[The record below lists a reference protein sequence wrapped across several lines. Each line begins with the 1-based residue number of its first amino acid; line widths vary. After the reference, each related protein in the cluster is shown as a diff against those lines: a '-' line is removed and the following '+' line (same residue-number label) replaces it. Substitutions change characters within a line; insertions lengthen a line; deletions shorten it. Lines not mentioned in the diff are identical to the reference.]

1 MNILFVSGHPAQV
14 HNFRNVREELI
25 KHGHKVFWLT
35 TPKDIATNL
44 LDIYG
49 IPYEVLYKPK
59 KGLIQMLW
67 AQLRNTIWEM
77 RYLRRNKIDIA
88 VTRTCTFTS
97 VAAKLCGV
105 KHIITGDTEHAS
117 HKLMMFSNMVDTV
130 LLPECFNFQ
139 LRKDELRF
147 PGNTELYYTH
157 PKRFAPK
164 KVTVNGDRLVVGGE
178 LMVDSRESKVESGE
192 RFAIVRF
199 VKWDA
204 WHDTQLVG
212 GFTLE
217 QKRELI
223 ARLQRHMHVFISS
236 ESELPADLEPYRIH
250 IPIEQMHHVQ
260 AAAALFVGESAT
272 MASESVCLGTPA
284 IYIDEV
290 GRGYTD
296 EEAREG
302 LLWMFRPVPNRAALK
317 ESEPSWISGGVEE
330 CIDKAE
336 ELASAAFDRK
346 AYAKRHAAWLATKI
360 DCTGFL
366 TWFIENYPQS
376 VEQTRNAD
384 PAFWEQFK

>member
-14 HNFRNVREELI
+14 HNFRNVRAELI
-25 KHGHKVFWLT
+25 KRGHNVFWLT

-49 IPYEVLYKPK
+49 IPY
-59 KGLIQMLW
+59 QMLHKPNKGIVSKAW
-67 AQLRNTIWEM
+67 TLLRNVLWEM
-77 RYLRRNKIDIA
+77 RYLRRNKIDVAI
-88 VTRTCTFTS
+88 TRTCPYTTI
-97 VAAKLCGV
+97 AAKLCGV
-105 KHIITGDTEHAS
+105 KHIIIDDTEHAAEQV
-117 HKLMMFSNMVDTV
+117 KVLSNRADAIVV
-130 LLPECFNFQ
+130 PECFWFQ

-147 PGNTELYYTH
+147 PGNIELHYLH
-157 PKRFAPK
+157 PKRFTPK
-164 KVTVNGDRLVVGGE
+164 PVWDLLSIEPQT
-178 LMVDSRESKVESGE
+178 

-223 ARLQRHMHVFISS
+223 ARLQRNMRVFISS
-236 ESELPADLEPYRIH
+236 ESELPADLEPYRIQ
-250 IPIEQMHHVQ
+250 IPIERMHDVQ

-302 LLWMFRPVPNRAALK
+302 LLWMFRPVANRGALK
-317 ESEPSWISGGVEE
+317 QAEPAWISGGVEE

-336 ELASAAFDRK
+336 ELASAAFDRE
-346 AYAKRHAAWLATKI
+346 AYEKRHKAWLATKI
-360 DCTGFL
+360 DCTAFL
-366 TWFIENYPQS
+366 TWFIEQYPESASLAQNANES
-376 VEQTRNAD
+376 FWTR
-384 PAFWEQFK
+384 FR

>member
-14 HNFRNVREELI
+14 HNFRNVRAELI
-25 KHGHKVFWLT
+25 KRGHNVFWLT

-49 IPYEVLYKPK
+49 IPY
-59 KGLIQMLW
+59 QMLHKPNKGIVSKAW
-67 AQLRNTIWEM
+67 TLLRNVLWEM
-77 RYLRRNKIDIA
+77 RYLRRNKIEVAI
-88 VTRTCTFTS
+88 TRTCPYTTI
-97 VAAKLCGV
+97 AAKLCGV
-105 KHIITGDTEHAS
+105 KHIIIDDTEHAAEQV
-117 HKLMMFSNMVDTV
+117 KVLSNRADAIVV
-130 LLPECFNFQ
+130 PECFWFQ

-147 PGNTELYYTH
+147 PGNIELHYLH
-157 PKRFAPK
+157 PKRFTPK
-164 KVTVNGDRLVVGGE
+164 PVWDLLGIEPQT
-178 LMVDSRESKVESGE
+178 

-223 ARLQRHMHVFISS
+223 ARLQRHMRVFISS
-236 ESELPADLEPYRIH
+236 ESELPADLEPYRIQ
-250 IPIEQMHHVQ
+250 IPIERMHDVQ

-302 LLWMFRPVPNRAALK
+302 LLWMFRPVANRGALK
-317 ESEPSWISGGVEE
+317 PGEPAWISGGVEE
-330 CIDKAE
+330 CINKAE
-336 ELASAAFDRK
+336 ELASAAFDRET
-346 AYAKRHAAWLATKI
+346 YVKRHKAWLATKI
-360 DCTGFL
+360 DCTAFL
-366 TWFIENYPQS
+366 TWFIEQYPS
-376 VEQTRNAD
+376 SASEVKNATPD
-384 PAFWEQFK
+384 FWDRFK

>member
-1 MNILFVSGHPAQV
+1 MNVLFVSGHPAQV
-14 HNFRNVREELI
+14 HNFRLVREELI
-25 KHGHKVFWLT
+25 KDGHQVFWLT

-49 IPYEVLYKPK
+49 IPYERLLKPGKGIISKAWTLIRNVLFV
-59 KGLIQMLW
+59 
-67 AQLRNTIWEM
+67 M
-77 RYLRRNKIDIA
+77 RYLRRNKIDMA
-88 VTRTCTFTS
+88 VTRTCPYTTI
-97 VAAKLCGV
+97 AAKLCGV
-105 KHIITGDTEHAS
+105 KHIITGDTEHAA
-117 HKLMMFSNMVDTV
+117 HKLKWFSDRVDTV
-130 LLPECFNFQ
+130 VLPDCFWFE

-157 PKRFAPK
+157 PKRFTPK
-164 KVTVNGDRLVVGGE
+164 PVWDLLGIEPDT
-178 LMVDSRESKVESGE
+178 

-212 GFTLE
+212 GFSLD

-223 ARLQRHMHVFISS
+223 DRLSKHLRVFISS

-284 IYIDEV
+284 IYIDQV

-302 LLWMFRPVPNRAALK
+302 LLWMFRPVKDRSALQ
-317 ESEPSWISGGVEE
+317 ESEPTWISGGVEE
-330 CIDKAE
+330 CIAKAE
-336 ELASAAFDRK
+336 EIASAEFDRE

-360 DCTGFL
+360 DCTAFL

-376 VEQTRNAD
+376 AEQTRKAD
-384 PAFWEQFK
+384 ISFWDRFK